1 MLHIIKK
8 TALTIVAAAV
18 SVATLAQD
26 MQTGYFND
34 EYTYRFLMNPAM
46 SNSDNF
52 VAMPALG
59 NLNIEMNSNIGLK

>member
-8 TALTIVAAAV
+8 TALTIVAAAI

-34 EYTYRFLMNPAM
+34 EYTYRFP
-46 SNSDNF
+46 
-52 VAMPALG
+52 
-59 NLNIEMNSNIGLK
+59 